1 MPPAKAEINC
11 HPRHNM
17 AYRAG
22 YSKLLMK
29 INIPTKITIARI
41 VLMVVMLIGLFV
53 AYCFGLGGWVDT
65 RLGDHGP
72 YVVGLIAA
80 VVFIIASFTDYLD
93 GHLARKWNQVTNLG
107 KFLDPIA
114 DKMLVNSL
122 LVFAAVPMAFMPG
135 AMTIPWFCVV
145 LMIVRDLIVDTMRF
159 MAAKKNIV
167 VPANIFGKMKTV
179 FQMIAIPV
187 ILLNGWPFSY
197 FDELW
202 HPLLR
207 IGSFLIYA
215 ATIMS
220 LISGAIYVKAN
231 WSVLK
236 ED

>member
-1 MPPAKAEINC
+1 
-11 HPRHNM
+11 
-17 AYRAG
+17 
-22 YSKLLMK
+22 MK

-41 VLMVVMLIGLFV
+41 AFTVILLIGLFV
-53 AYCFGLGGWVDT
+53 AYCFGLNGWKDAP
-65 RLGDHGP
+65 LFEHGP
-72 YVVGLIAA
+72 YLIGLIAA
-80 VVFIIASFTDYLD
+80 IVFILASVTDYLD

-114 DKMLVNSL
+114 DKMLVNSM
-122 LVFAAVPMAFMPG
+122 LVFASVPMAFMEG
-135 AMTIPWFCVV
+135 ALTIPWFCVV

-187 ILLNGWPFSY
+187 ILLNGFPFSF
-197 FDELW
+197 FDDTW

-207 IGSFLIYA
+207 IGTILIYL

-220 LISGAIYVKAN
+220 LVSGAIYVKAN

-236 ED
+236 EE

>member
-1 MPPAKAEINC
+1 
-11 HPRHNM
+11 M

-22 YSKLLMK
+22 YSLNLLMK

-41 VLMVVMLIGLFV
+41 VLTGLLLIGLTV
-53 AYCFGLGGWVDT
+53 AYVAGLNGWQDEP
-65 RLGDHGP
+65 LFEHGP

-80 VVFIIASFTDYLD
+80 IVFIIASATDAVD

-122 LVFAAVPMAFMPG
+122 LVFAAIPMAYAPNQ
-135 AMTIPWFCVV
+135 MTIPWFCVV
-145 LMIVRDLIVDTMRF
+145 LMIVRDLLVDTMRL

-167 VPANIFGKMKTV
+167 VPANIFGKLKTI
-179 FQMIAIPV
+179 FQMVAIPV
-187 ILLNGWPFSY
+187 VLLNGFPFSF
-197 FDELW
+197 FDQSW

-207 IGSFLIYA
+207 IGTILIYL
-215 ATIMS
+215 ATAMS
-220 LISGAIYVKAN
+220 LASGFIYLKAN

-236 ED
+236 DE